1 MRSPALVEE
10 SKGSLP
16 LYFIV
21 QFFLNARRGRSAHGD
36 EGGCLS
42 APFQVCDRTDP
53 LVKSVQF
60 GEFFLQVF
68 DFCRKELDVGF
79 PNLSLLTQL
88 IDEKGFFSDLDVIA
102 KEERDREDEKGEK
115 IDANLKTFLFDLQA
129 SNPEGGMAQ
138 NKDIVIFPIHHL
150 SPDI

>member
-1 MRSPALVEE
+1 MRSPVLVEE
-10 SKGSLP
+10 SKGSLS

-21 QFFLNARRGRSAHGD
+21 QFFLNARRGRSAHGY
-36 EGGCLS
+36 EGSCLS

-68 DFCRKELDVGF
+68 DFCGKELNVGF
-79 PNLSLLTQL
+79 LNLRLLTQL
-88 IDEKGFFSDLDVIA
+88 IHEKGFFSDLDVITE
-102 KEERDREDEKGEK
+102 EERDREDKKGEK
-115 IDANLKTFLFDLQA
+115 IDANLKAFLFDPQA
-129 SNPEGGMAQ
+129 SNPEGGVAQ
-138 NKDIVIFPIHHL
+138 NKDIVIFPFHHL